1 MHDERS
7 LNRNEDSVKRL
18 PQALLEFIHL
28 FNARRFWES
37 HEVLEQPWRRNK
49 SDFYQGL
56 IIFASGYVHA
66 QRGNPVGV
74 RKQMAKVFGK
84 LEKYRPHYMGIDVE
98 AVLRWAADSIDFVE
112 RHRQLRG
119 PELTEAIPYP
129 LLRPEVALVRGDE
142 PELHEPSDR

>member
-66 QRGNPVGV
+66 QRGNPMGV

-84 LEKYRPHYMGIDVE
+84 LEKYRPYYMGIDVE
-98 AVLRWAADSIDFVE
+98 AVLRWAADSIAFVE
-112 RHRQLRG
+112 RTPRLSG